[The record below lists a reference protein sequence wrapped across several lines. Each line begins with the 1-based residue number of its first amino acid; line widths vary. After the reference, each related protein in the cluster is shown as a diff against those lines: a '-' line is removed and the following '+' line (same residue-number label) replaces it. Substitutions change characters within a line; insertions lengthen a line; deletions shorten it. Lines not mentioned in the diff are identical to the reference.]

1 MQCVCLRVYKQ
12 NEYLSNTQNLDI
24 FHPCGPS
31 RFHTNT
37 YRSKHT
43 RRAPPEGRHSWPGRP
58 GGRNAPCGPRWEGQG
73 LSAQHR
79 MCSHSQTQSREHRHK
94 YLITKNIAPVP
105 LSCAGLNPS
114 RPKAPTYHSV
124 CVSQMNSSRSSNE
137 PTDLLSSTY
146 NGVKTDFV
154 CKPQVMIL

>member
-1 MQCVCLRVYKQ
+1 MRCVCLRVYKQ
-12 NEYLSNTQNLDI
+12 NEYLSITQSLDI
-24 FHPCGPS
+24 LYPCGPS

-37 YRSKHT
+37 YRPTHN

-58 GGRNAPCGPRWEGQG
+58 GDRNAPCGPRWEGPG

-79 MCSHSQTQSREHRHK
+79 RCSHSQTQSREHRYK

-105 LSCAGLNPS
+105 HQARGWIHLARRLPLITQS
-114 RPKAPTYHSV
+114 
-124 CVSQMNSSRSSNE
+124 VSQMYSSRSSNE

-146 NGVKTDFV
+146 NGVKSDFV
-154 CKPQVMIL
+154 CEPQVMIL